1 MNKPRQKLQVIDL
14 NLGIDPQEIT
24 KKPEITPSTI
34 EKANRIIAFDA
45 QEHAALQRI
54 REQKAKE
61 EQAKED
67 GIERVYKALIAA
79 ATEQKGVL
87 ATELIAIAGSAD
99 LSSVILR
106 LRNYAKKRGD
116 LWQIT
121 KHRENKQTVY
131 RMEPTKKEDSDAV

>member
-1 MNKPRQKLQVIDL
+1 MNKQKPKLQVIDL

-34 EKANRIIAFDA
+34 EKADRIIAFDA
-45 QEHAALQRI
+45 QEFAALKRI

-67 GIERVYKALIAA
+67 GVERAYKALVAA
-79 ATEQKGVL
+79 ATEQKSVL
-87 ATELIAIAGSAD
+87 ATELVAIAGSTD

-106 LRNYAKKRGD
+106 LRNYTKKRGY

-131 RMEPTKKEDSDAV
+131 RMEPTKKEESDAV